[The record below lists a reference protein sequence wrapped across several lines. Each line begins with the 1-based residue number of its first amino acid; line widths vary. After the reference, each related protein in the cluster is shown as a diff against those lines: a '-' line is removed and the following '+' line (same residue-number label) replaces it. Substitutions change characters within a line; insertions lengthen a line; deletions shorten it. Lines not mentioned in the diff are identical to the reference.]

1 MRALATAL
9 VLLALVGGSQAAGRT
24 DIARVDEYID
34 APRALF
40 GRTRAELERRLGAP
54 AGERRRTGGVALSW
68 PGLEVTLSGSARVV
82 GVVVHAVGRSL
93 PHGLDV
99 EAARTHVEAV
109 LGAPLELTDERA
121 FYPDADG

>member
-1 MRALATAL
+1 MRAAAVTLLLL
-9 VLLALVGGSQAAGRT
+9 VVSGAAAAAGRT

-68 PGLEVTLSGSARVV
+68 PGLEVALSGSARVV
-82 GVVVHAVGRSL
+82 GVVVHAGGRSL
-93 PHGLDV
+93 PHGLGV
-99 EAARTHVEAV
+99 GAA
-109 LGAPLELTDERA
+109 
-121 FYPDADG
+121 

>member
-68 PGLEVTLSGSARVV
+68 PGLEVTLSA
-82 GVVVHAVGRSL
+82 
-93 PHGLDV
+93 PGLTALEDN
-99 EAARTHVEAV
+99 AKPQPLV
-109 LGAPLELTDERA
+109 LDFTKSVAPLKLINKT
-121 FYPDADG
+121 PK